1 MLVLCLQKV
10 DTDGRIH
17 QEVNNVDFHSPVSD
31 NNRNKKT
38 EDMNRLLAE
47 GKSIA
52 CTHIYLS
59 MNNYS
64 MDLIQMGNY
73 CVIFDEEINVMSDFK
88 GYSVEDILWLEQ
100 RGVTSQE
107 MN

>member
-1 MLVLCLQKV
+1 
-10 DTDGRIH
+10 
-17 QEVNNVDFHSPVSD
+17 
-31 NNRNKKT
+31 
-38 EDMNRLLAE
+38 
-47 GKSIA
+47 
-52 CTHIYLS
+52 

-100 RGVTSQE
+100 EGLHHKR
-107 MN
+107 